1 MLPEASMTRLARY
14 LLGFAVMAALII
26 SRTAGAQIFRGT
38 VSDRTG
44 AHASG
49 AVVTL
54 SRAADN
60 DTIAGTDIRTVLA
73 DGRGAYTVGAPSP
86 GRYRLIVRRI
96 GSRPWRSDV
105 LVIAASQ
112 TIQQDVVLEPLMPG
126 NSSMALPEIRVTRA
140 TPCRTDAIDAT
151 RIASLW
157 NDARTALLA
166 AEASLGNGRAT
177 WLVRYSRQLDPRPE
191 RPHPVLSE
199 VLQVFD
205 RDDLGNA
212 RGFESISGDSLS
224 AIGYWRRV
232 NGMVTFH
239 GPDARALLS
248 EAFVRDHCFRLI
260 DAVTE
265 GRDSIGL
272 FFQPI
277 PARTQLD
284 DPPEIR
290 GAAWFDAATS
300 RLMRVEFNW
309 TRMPGNAP
317 PVGLGGDLSFTWS
330 ADGAVYV
337 DRWELRMPQTVIED
351 RELGFA
357 IKKVTHLGVVEQGGV
372 VFNDSSATSAG
383 YGSLVGDLKIEGRRP
398 LANAEVRVLGTPL
411 RTQTDQAGKFF
422 LDSVPAGLRVVVADH
437 PSFSGYGL
445 RAATQSVLLDDR
457 EARRLSLLAPGQEDI
472 ATSLC
477 GSGAFSGGRSLLRII
492 VADSSTAE
500 PLGSVRLRL
509 MTRGAESPFAE
520 QVTDADGVALFC
532 SLPSNQW
539 YEVTTPAGAVVLSEF
554 RLDRN
559 TLTLRQLWIQ
569 RP

>member
-1 MLPEASMTRLARY
+1 
-14 LLGFAVMAALII
+14 
-26 SRTAGAQIFRGT
+26 
-38 VSDRTG
+38 
-44 AHASG
+44 
-49 AVVTL
+49 
-54 SRAADN
+54 
-60 DTIAGTDIRTVLA
+60 
-73 DGRGAYTVGAPSP
+73 
-86 GRYRLIVRRI
+86 
-96 GSRPWRSDV
+96 
-105 LVIAASQ
+105 
-112 TIQQDVVLEPLMPG
+112 
-126 NSSMALPEIRVTRA
+126 
-140 TPCRTDAIDAT
+140 
-151 RIASLW
+151 
-157 NDARTALLA
+157 
-166 AEASLGNGRAT
+166 
-177 WLVRYSRQLDPRPE
+177 
-191 RPHPVLSE
+191 
-199 VLQVFD
+199 
-205 RDDLGNA
+205 
-212 RGFESISGDSLS
+212 
-224 AIGYWRRV
+224 
-232 NGMVTFH
+232 
-239 GPDARALLS
+239 
-248 EAFVRDHCFRLI
+248 
-260 DAVTE
+260 
-265 GRDSIGL
+265 
-272 FFQPI
+272 
-277 PARTQLD
+277 
-284 DPPEIR
+284 
-290 GAAWFDAATS
+290 
-300 RLMRVEFNW
+300 
-309 TRMPGNAP
+309 MPGNAP

-337 DRWELRMPQTVIED
+337 DRWELRMPQTVIEN

-357 IKKVTHLGVVEQGGV
+357 IRKVTHLGVVEQGGV

-383 YGSLVGDLKIEGRRP
+383 HGSLLGDLKIEGRRP
-398 LANAEVRVLGTPL
+398 LANAEVRVLGTTL
-411 RTQTDQAGKFF
+411 RTQTDQAGEFF
-422 LDSVPAGLRVVVADH
+422 LDSVPAGLKVVVADH